1 MTLPQERNPAPDFSL
16 QLDDGS
22 SVSLTDLLGKPIVL
36 YFYPADDTTG
46 CTTENKE
53 FSALAPEFVARGV
66 KVIGI
71 SPDSLEKHGKFRD
84 KHALTI
90 PLAADPELATIKAY
104 DLWQPKK
111 LYGREFMGLIRTSFL
126 IGADG
131 TIVRIVRA
139 TRVAGHAQK
148 MLDAVDTYL
157 AARD

>member
-1 MTLPQERNPAPDFSL
+1 MTLLQEGNPAPNFQL
-16 QLDDGS
+16 ALDDGS
-22 SVSLTDLLGKPIVL
+22 IVSLADLRGTPIVL

-53 FSALAPEFVARGV
+53 FSALAPEFAARGV

-71 SPDSLEKHGKFRD
+71 SPDSLEKHGKFRE
-84 KHALTI
+84 KHSLSI
-90 PLAADPELATIKAY
+90 PLAADPELTVIKAY

-111 LYGREFMGLIRTSFL
+111 LYGREFMGLIRTSVL

-131 TIVRIVRA
+131 MLVRIIRA

-148 MLDAVDTYL
+148 MLDAVDAYL
-157 AARD
+157 AQRN

>member
-1 MTLPQERNPAPDFSL
+1 MTQLQEGSPAPDFVL
-16 QLDDGS
+16 HLDDGS
-22 SVSLTDLLGKPIVL
+22 TVRLADSLGTPIVL

-53 FSALAPEFVARGV
+53 FSTLAAEFFARGV
-66 KVIGI
+66 KLIGI

-84 KHALTI
+84 KHALTV
-90 PLAADPELATIKAY
+90 PLAADPDLVAIKAY

-131 TIVRIVRA
+131 TLVRIIRA

-148 MLDAVDTYL
+148 MLDAVDAYL
-157 AARD
+157 AAR